1 MKYNG
6 DGTGH
11 FIEYPGFI
19 FLEKIGKKSTVS
31 RVFLVSENF
40 FHRSFNNNVCQF
52 KIVLKK

>member
-19 FLEKIGKKSTVS
+19 FLEKIGKNQQSHAFS
-31 RVFLVSENF
+31 
-40 FHRSFNNNVCQF
+40 
-52 KIVLKK
+52 